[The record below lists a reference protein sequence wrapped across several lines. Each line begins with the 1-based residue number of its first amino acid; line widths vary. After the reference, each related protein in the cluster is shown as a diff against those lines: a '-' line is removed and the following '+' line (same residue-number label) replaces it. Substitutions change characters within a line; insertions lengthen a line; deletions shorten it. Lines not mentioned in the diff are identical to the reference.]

1 MRKSILFIAV
11 SLFLLSSAL
20 AQVKPEVEPND
31 KREQAQEIRIG
42 DTISGSFEKDANH
55 DWYKL
60 VVDTAGKREIQIDL
74 SGVAGVDS
82 GIRIEDKTGR
92 ELWMF
97 NHNPK
102 GEGESVPFFVVTEGF
117 YYIHVEAL
125 SKNVTD
131 TYTLSV
137 RLLGPWHE
145 NWEAEPNREF
155 KDANELRLDT
165 PLKGRVNGDYDIDCY
180 VLKVAEPGPDLVLIQ
195 MSGIPGDLSDVELF
209 NEKQRKVAGTIRGEL
224 GSGCEIVRMRV
235 QPGTYYLK
243 ITLPRKNKS
252 GSEYTLYAG
261 KALKPPASPGEVQ
274 QALIKA
280 LEWLAKKQ
288 QKNGNW
294 PGGTDSGIAG
304 LALMAFIGGK
314 CVPDDHSA
322 NIKLAVDYLKSA
334 YKPSSNYPEGSKEAA
349 SMGGRLTPGSMYEH
363 AIATLALTEALV
375 DTNDASLE
383 PIVQDALDLI
393 IRTQNTE
400 FKPEVLKGPIKPDNR
415 HYGGWRYNPDSVDSD
430 ISVTGWQILAL
441 RAAVYAGFSVPDHV
455 LPTAAGYVRSLQ
467 GKDDGSFGYNSP
479 RPNVGDSCARAG
491 MGAFD
496 LQMCDVPQDPAIPR
510 AIRFMQ
516 DHGPVWNFE
525 VPGDGYPFYY
535 WYYGTRAMYG
545 AGGDD
550 WRIWKDWMCRLL
562 VDHQDPDG
570 SWKGWR
576 GENSREVYRVALGA
590 LMLEFCCGHVP
601 VYMSP
606 VKRTVSGPGTLKVDF
621 EKGTAQAA
629 GKAVEIIM
637 DASNSMTGLV
647 GKETKIV
654 AARRVL
660 TQTINGLPATMSVGF
675 RVYGHRFATDDYDN
689 ACGDTELLAPIG
701 PVDKTALVGL
711 VNKIQTK
718 GRTPLVLSVLAA
730 IKDFE
735 KIPNGSIILVTD
747 GIESCKG
754 DIKSIAPAIKTAGL
768 ELEVNIVGFDIK
780 EAGARQELESIAAST
795 GGRYIDAKDADEL
808 LLALQATLKLEYVV
822 LDGAGKEA
830 GRGVVGGEAIKLN
843 PGAYTVRVMV
853 TPQPLETKVQI
864 KGGAAAAYVLKKE
877 AGAWKLG
884 R

>member
-1 MRKSILFIAV
+1 MRKIFSFGLV
-11 SLFLLSSAL
+11 FLCFSTLAL
-20 AQVKPEVEPND
+20 AQVKTEVEPND

-42 DTISGSFEKDANH
+42 DTISGSFEKDYND

-60 VVDTAGKREIQIDL
+60 IVDMAGKQEIQIDL
-74 SGVAGVDS
+74 SAVAGVNS
-82 GIRIEDKTGR
+82 EIKIQDKTGR
-92 ELWMF
+92 ELWVF

-102 GEGESVPFFVVTEGF
+102 GEGESVPFLVVTEGF
-117 YYIHVEAL
+117 YYIRVVA
-125 SKNVTD
+125 SPKNVTD
-131 TYTLSV
+131 SYTLSV
-137 RLLGPWHE
+137 RLLGPWQE
-145 NWEAEPNREF
+145 NWEAEPNRDF

-165 PLKGRVNGDYDIDCY
+165 PLKGRANGDYDIDCF
-180 VLKVAEPGPDLVLIQ
+180 VLKIPEPGRDLVLIQ
-195 MSGIPGDLSDVELF
+195 MSGIPGDISDVELF
-209 NEKQRKVAGTIRGEL
+209 DEKAKKVGETVRGEL
-224 GSGCEIVRMRV
+224 GSGGEIVRMKV
-235 QPGTYYLK
+235 FPGTYYLK
-243 ITLPRKNKS
+243 VSLPRKNKS

-280 LEWLAKKQ
+280 LDWLAKSQ
-288 QKNGNW
+288 LKNGDW
-294 PGGTDSGIAG
+294 PGANDSGISG

-349 SMGGRLTPGSMYEH
+349 SEGGRLTPGSMYEH

-375 DTNDASLE
+375 DTNDAGLE

-400 FKPEVLKGPIKPDNR
+400 FKPEVLKGPVKAGTR
-415 HYGGWRYNPDSVDSD
+415 EYGGWRYNPASIDSD
-430 ISVTGWQILAL
+430 LSVTGWQILAL
-441 RAAVYAGFSVPDHV
+441 KAAVNAGFSVPDYV

-467 GKDDGSFGYNSP
+467 GKVDGSFRYNIP
-479 RPNVGDSCARAG
+479 GAAGGSCARAG
-491 MGAFD
+491 MGAFE
-496 LQMCDVPQDPAIPR
+496 LQMCDFPQDPAIPP
-510 AIRFMQ
+510 ALRFMQ
-516 DHGPVWNFE
+516 DNAPRWNLE

-535 WYYGTRAMYG
+535 WYYGTRAMYV

-562 VDHQDPDG
+562 VDHQDGDG

-576 GENSREVYRVALGA
+576 KEEELDVYRVALGA
-590 LMLEFCCGHVP
+590 LMLEFCCGQVP

-606 VKRTVSGPGTLKVDF
+606 VKRTVSGPGTLNVEF
-621 EKGTAQAA
+621 EKGTPQAA

-647 GKETKIV
+647 GKETKIA

-660 TQTINGLPATMSVGF
+660 IQTINGLPATMSVGF

-701 PVDKTALVGL
+701 PVDKAALVGF
-711 VNKIQTK
+711 VSKIPTK

-754 DIKSIAPAIKTAGL
+754 DITTIAPAIKKAGL

-780 EAGARQELESIAAST
+780 EAAGRQELQSIAAST
-795 GGRYIDAKDADEL
+795 GGRYLDAKDADEL
-808 LLALQATLKLEYVV
+808 LSALQATLKLEYVV

-843 PGAYTVRVMV
+843 PGTYTVRVMV

-864 KGGAAAAYVLKKE
+864 KGGASAVYILKKE
-877 AGAWKLG
+877 SGAWKLG
-884 R
+884 RG